1 MPSFSEDKK
10 YDELKKSMNYVSMK
24 LSMEGFFQGQIYAAC
39 NAYRAEW
46 ISNSKKVK
54 LIEAARKKFYA
65 DYPEPI
71 DEVDDSVIDAE
82 KKIMDRS
89 IIFFSAS
96 Q

>member
-1 MPSFSEDKK
+1 
-10 YDELKKSMNYVSMK
+10 
-24 LSMEGFFQGQIYAAC
+24 
-39 NAYRAEW
+39 AYRAEW

-89 IIFFSAS
+89 IKYLKCFPEL